1 MFSARL
7 IVPSWLI
14 PSLKLA
20 RSCATKHA
28 RPPDIIWPVRGSAN
42 EHHSLL
48 KIVVNRHVTVC
59 VCSTEAGAPEKKK
72 VEFVLLLDTNGKVLG
87 TRTKEEALMFAK
99 KHDYHLVKVDD
110 PHHAEAKKRK
120 IYKLV
125 TSKDMLLQRDL
136 GTNNSGD
143 KGKQEKGTVKS
154 LLASSKITD
163 SDLDHKLKSI
173 KKWLEKNSEIRVAIS
188 GTPDGS
194 KQLEHIFEKFQA
206 SLGSEARFL
215 QKRIK
220 DGVLKFVIIP
230 PSEKKVQSQKP
241 QPKAKDSEE

>member
-1 MFSARL
+1 H
-7 IVPSWLI
+7 VP
-14 PSLKLA
+14 
-20 RSCATKHA
+20 
-28 RPPDIIWPVRGSAN
+28 
-42 EHHSLL
+42 
-48 KIVVNRHVTVC
+48 VC
-59 VCSTEAGAPEKKK
+59 FCSSDGAAPEKKK
-72 VEFVLLLDTNGKVLG
+72 IEFVLLLDTNGKVLG
-87 TRTKEEALMFAK
+87 TRTKEEALLFAK

-120 IYKLV
+120 IYKLM
-125 TSKDMLLQRDL
+125 TSRDMLLQNDASTSEQD
-136 GTNNSGD
+136 GSD
-143 KGKQEKGTVKS
+143 KGKPQKGAVKS

-206 SLGSEARFL
+206 FLGGEARFL

-220 DGVLKFVIIP
+220 DGVLKFVITA
-230 PSEKKVQSQKP
+230 PSEKKALPRKP
-241 QPKAKDSEE
+241 PPKKESTEE